1 MLGGGGGVGE
11 GRILSI
17 FYLGRGGAVPYTQRI
32 PCSSGGVATVE
43 VRLGR
48 ESGTDKHLITLAADD
63 LSLEARCAEP
73 YHYQSMPPIT

>member
-1 MLGGGGGVGE
+1 MGAGGGGE
-11 GRILSI
+11 GKILST
-17 FYLGRGGAVPYTQRI
+17 FNLGRGDAVVYQTVPR
-32 PCSSGGVATVE
+32 SSGGVATVE